1 MTRNRLSTRYYS
13 QKQESNVAK
22 LVDGKQTPNS
32 GATPFIKGDVTT
44 KDFIIECKT
53 TMTNKDS
60 YSVKKEV
67 LNKLKSEAFATNK
80 SYYALA
86 FNFGPD
92 SKENFYVIPENVFEE
107 FIHFL
112 SE

>member
-60 YSVKKEV
+60 YSVKG
-67 LNKLKSEAFATNK
+67 L
-80 SYYALA
+80 
-86 FNFGPD
+86 
-92 SKENFYVIPENVFEE
+92 
-107 FIHFL
+107 
-112 SE
+112 